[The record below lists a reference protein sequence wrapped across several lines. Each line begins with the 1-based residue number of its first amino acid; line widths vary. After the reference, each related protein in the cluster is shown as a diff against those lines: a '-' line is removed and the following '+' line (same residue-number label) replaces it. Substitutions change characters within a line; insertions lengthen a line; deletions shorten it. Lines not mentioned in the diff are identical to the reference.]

1 MRALHIDEV
10 LALFAGG
17 KADQDMR
24 PHRERQDDF
33 PTGFR
38 AARGT
43 ISTDL
48 DIES

>member
-1 MRALHIDEV
+1 MRAHHIEEF
-10 LALFAGG
+10 LASFVGRR
-17 KADQDMR
+17 ADQDIQSR
-24 PHRERQDDF
+24 GKRRDDF
-33 PTGFR
+33 PTAFR